1 MGLSTKE
8 RIKKIIELHKQLN
21 ELLNCPDDCEI
32 SLGDLPNTYT
42 VTSGIEHIAL
52 AFDVPIKQ
60 ESFNDGTDR
69 VFTIESIKI
78 GDILLMEVVA

>member
-21 ELLNCPDDCEI
+21 ELLDCPDDCEI

-42 VTSGIEHIAL
+42 VASGIEHIAL

-60 ESFNDGTDR
+60 ESFKDGAGR
-69 VFTIESIKI
+69 IITIESIKI
-78 GDILLMEVVA
+78 GDILLMEVV